1 MAEKLPELFAQAIS
15 AVKDIDV
22 DRLVVFDNGSGD
34 GIANA
39 ASQRVNASYLFLEQ
53 LAQRFGL
60 DFEDIIRS
68 AVRIADGGKEV
79 LAAS

>member
-1 MAEKLPELFAQAIS
+1 
-15 AVKDIDV
+15 
-22 DRLVVFDNGSGD
+22 
-34 GIANA
+34 
-39 ASQRVNASYLFLEQ
+39 VNASYLFLEQ

-68 AVRIADGGKEV
+68 GARIGGGGTEV